1 MENEE
6 QRLTTLKLPNETE
19 IEYRF
24 FQQFLELGSIANV
37 FKSHNCQIGE
47 RSLNYLA
54 QQKHWKERKKHHSH
68 EQKIEI
74 FAERVE
80 IIVNLKARQINNI
93 ISSANTLE
101 NIMEGVLACV
111 PNTMEDIFRKVSTE
125 PTKILQYA
133 INMNNLFKMY
143 ATNQDRLNKK
153 LEEVGLDFKDLNPT
167 LDDINFGNEYDKV
180 LSEIEEDEKSNFNED
195 FENLV
200 KGIYPHLFVDID
212 LLKTQAKTILAKTT
226 QPKLNIKEKNYGIP
240 THEPNWNYTK

>member
-1 MENEE
+1 METAELK
-6 QRLTTLKLPNETE
+6 LTTLKLPNETD

-24 FQQFLELGSIANV
+24 FKQFLEFGSISNI
-37 FKSHNCQIGE
+37 FKSHNCQISE
-47 RSLNYLA
+47 RSLYYLSK
-54 QQKHWKERKKHHSH
+54 QKHWKERKTHHAH

-93 ISSANTLE
+93 ISSANSLE

-143 ATNQDRLNKK
+143 STNQDRLNKK
-153 LEEVGLDFKDLNPT
+153 LEEAGLDFKDLNPT
-167 LDDINFGNEYDKV
+167 LDEINFGREYDKV
-180 LSEIEEDEKSNFNED
+180 LSEIEEDEKTNFNAD

-212 LLKTQAKTILAKTT
+212 SLKTQANTILAKTT

-240 THEPNWNYTK
+240 THEPNWRHS